1 MFLPF
6 SKTYF
11 FIKNWVNC
19 RCFQFKGLFTP
30 FALGSPNSI
39 PICNKTVPDPFH
51 SFVPYAEKPATVC
64 PYSLPSSFLLIF
76 FPARYL
82 NRLLAYRRTCPS
94 FLRTTFKYC
103 FSNQQMFWL
112 PLYTMCIVPHNIVW
126 LHLLKWELWNTVC
139 NYNLDYGCKPNPYLF
154 FCTCLYCC
162 RITNK
167 DKAACLVLYGVR
179 SQQFVFRWWTLK
191 KVLHVPFFSTACCNA
206 KYSLAMPLQWIEL

>member
-1 MFLPF
+1 MLKNPLLSVPIHCPPPF
-6 SKTYF
+6 YWYF
-11 FIKNWVNC
+11 S
-19 RCFQFKGLFTP
+19 L
-30 FALGSPNSI
+30 LGIWN
-39 PICNKTVPDPFH
+39 
-51 SFVPYAEKPATVC
+51 
-64 PYSLPSSFLLIF
+64 
-76 FPARYL
+76 
-82 NRLLAYRRTCPS
+82 NRLLPYRRTCPS
-94 FLRTTFKYC
+94 FLRATFKYC

-179 SQQFVFRWWTLK
+179 SQQFVPVVYIEKSTTC
-191 KVLHVPFFSTACCNA
+191 PFFQHSMLQCKIQPCNA
-206 KYSLAMPLQWIEL
+206 TAVNRTVRNATCDILIKF